1 MDAENHSNSL
11 RGRTSGRGRAPKKDR
26 TADGVDPREAVAVA
40 IRAAFRS
47 RIGEDRHDVWFGE
60 HFEVHAE
67 RGVDGERVVTILA
80 GTAFTH
86 DWLLRTFRD
95 DFAAAV
101 EQVLG
106 KSGGPTRV
114 AWNPLVAGAE
124 ATGAKAPATSILET
138 GISSATGDGAQARNA
153 IIGRGQPMPAGRPSA
168 RPRRGVLA
176 GAARPS
182 APAAA
187 DDVRFERPAAA
198 PRGMS
203 PIVAAPGGGD
213 QGQGSTRLTAPVRPA
228 LTLEQY
234 VVGLGNRM
242 AHAAAVLAA
251 EQPGAMSPLVIHGPS
266 GVGKT
271 HLLEGTC
278 RRMRERNPR
287 SSTVMLSAEQFTT
300 TFLESLHG
308 RRGLPGF
315 RRTLRSADLL
325 VIDDIQFL
333 IGKKATIS
341 ELLHTLEAL
350 QRAGK
355 QVVFG
360 SDRDVESLAELGSDL
375 QARLRGGMCA
385 RILPPDEATRAGI
398 VESLAARRG
407 LPIPADVVAFVA
419 ARMTRNTRELAG
431 AVNRLEATSHMLGIP
446 VTLDMAEECLAEL
459 VRSSSRAVR
468 LADIER
474 AVCSALGVDPGSLQS
489 SCRVRRVNQPR
500 MLAMFL
506 ARKHTPAALAEIGA
520 YFGRRSHSTVISA
533 QRTVDGWIASGSRL
547 TLADAEWGVEEAI
560 RRVEESLRAG

>member
-11 RGRTSGRGRAPKKDR
+11 RGGASGRGRSPRKER
-26 TADGVDPREAVAVA
+26 TAGAVDSREAVAVA
-40 IRAAFRS
+40 IRAAFRQ

-60 HFEVHAE
+60 SFQVVAE
-67 RGVDGERVVTILA
+67 RDGDGERLVTVLA
-80 GTAFTH
+80 GSAFTH
-86 DWLLRTFRD
+86 DWLQRTFRD
-95 DFAAAV
+95 DFVAAV
-101 EQVLG
+101 ELVLG
-106 KSGGPTRV
+106 RSGGPTRV
-114 AWNPLVAGAE
+114 VWNPLLAGSDA
-124 ATGAKAPATSILET
+124 ADGIVPPPGAKVAESGAAT
-138 GISSATGDGAQARNA
+138 DGEAL
-153 IIGRGQPMPAGRPSA
+153 AGPRPSA
-168 RPRRGVLA
+168 VADTNLVHSKRAVSVPRGQAARARAAGV
-176 GAARPS
+176 GDPGQGSARPS
-182 APAAA
+182 A
-187 DDVRFERPAAA
+187 
-198 PRGMS
+198 
-203 PIVAAPGGGD
+203 
-213 QGQGSTRLTAPVRPA
+213 TVRPS

-242 AHAAAVLAA
+242 AHAAAALAA

-287 SSTVMLSAEQFTT
+287 SSAVMLSAEQFTT

-315 RRTLRSADLL
+315 RRSLRAADLL

-360 SDRDVESLAELGSDL
+360 SDRDVESLAELGADL

-385 RILPPDEATRAGI
+385 RILPPDEAIRAGI

-407 LPIPADVVAFVA
+407 LSIPAEVVAFVA

-506 ARKHTPAALAEIGA
+506 ARKHTPAALSEIGA

-560 RRVEESLRAG
+560 RRVEESLRVG

>member
-1 MDAENHSNSL
+1 MDAENHPNS
-11 RGRTSGRGRAPKKDR
+11 RRRRVSKEAGRSPAASRSPAG
-26 TADGVDPREAVAVA
+26 TADVQSASAA
-40 IRAAFRS
+40 IRDAFRA
-47 RIGEDRHDVWFGE
+47 RIGEDRHDVWFGGN
-60 HFEVHAE
+60 FEVSIE
-67 RGVDGERVVTILA
+67 PEGNGILLVTVA
-80 GTAFTH
+80 VGSAFTH
-86 DWLLRTFRD
+86 EWLRRTFHD
-95 DFAAAV
+95 DFAAAAEDVLGRRHAGATRVVWTALPADPAEVGRDDSRGNARPARATSAGRSADDEQRV
-101 EQVLG
+101 EQ
-106 KSGGPTRV
+106 
-114 AWNPLVAGAE
+114 
-124 ATGAKAPATSILET
+124 
-138 GISSATGDGAQARNA
+138 
-153 IIGRGQPMPAGRPSA
+153 
-168 RPRRGVLA
+168 RPRRSREAGPGRPGVAAVGGGTEVAVEKNGATLRGVSQPSGGACEA
-176 GAARPS
+176 GYVRPS
-182 APAAA
+182 
-187 DDVRFERPAAA
+187 
-198 PRGMS
+198 
-203 PIVAAPGGGD
+203 
-213 QGQGSTRLTAPVRPA
+213 APVRPA

-234 VVGLGNRM
+234 VIGAGNRM

-251 EQPGAMSPLVIHGPS
+251 EQPGAISPLVILGPS

-271 HLLEGTC
+271 HLLEGLC
-278 RRMRERNPR
+278 RRARERAPR
-287 SSTVMLSAEQFTT
+287 SATVMLSAEQFTT

-315 RRTLRSADLL
+315 RRSLRSADLL
-325 VIDDIQFL
+325 VIDDLQFF

-360 SDRDVESLAELGSDL
+360 SDRDVESLAELGADL

-407 LPIPADVVAFVA
+407 ITIPGDVVAFVA

-446 VTLDMAEECLAEL
+446 VTLDMAGECLAEL

-468 LADIER
+468 LVDIER
-474 AVCSALGVDPGSLQS
+474 AVCTALGVDPGSLQS

-506 ARKHTPAALAEIGA
+506 ARKHTPAALTEIGA

-533 QRTVDGWIASGSRL
+533 QRTVDGWIATGSRL
-547 TLADAEWGVEEAI
+547 TLADAEWGIEEAI
-560 RRVEESLRAG
+560 RRVEETLRAG

>member
-1 MDAENHSNSL
+1 MDAEKHSNSL
-11 RGRTSGRGRAPKKDR
+11 RGRASGRGRAPKKDR

-47 RIGEDRHDVWFGE
+47 RIGDDRHDVWFGE
-60 HFEVHAE
+60 SFEVVAE
-67 RGVDGERVVTILA
+67 RDSDGSRLVTVFA
-80 GTAFTH
+80 GSAFTH
-86 DWLLRTFRD
+86 DWLQRTFRD
-95 DFAAAV
+95 DFVAAV
-101 EQVLG
+101 EHVLG
-106 KSGGPTRV
+106 RTGEPTRV
-114 AWNPLVAGAE
+114 VWNPLVPGVDAAGPAVCDADASSTAGE
-124 ATGAKAPATSILET
+124 AATDRD
-138 GISSATGDGAQARNA
+138 AV
-153 IIGRGQPMPAGRPSA
+153 IGRGPSTLGNRASA
-168 RPRRGVLA
+168 RPQRDA
-176 GAARPS
+176 GAVRPAS
-182 APAAA
+182 PVGA
-187 DDVRFERPAAA
+187 DRVEVERPVAA
-198 PRGMS
+198 PRGKL
-203 PIVAAPGGGD
+203 PAVAGD
-213 QGQGSTRLTAPVRPA
+213 PGQGNVRSSAPLRPS

-242 AHAAAVLAA
+242 AHAAAALAA

-271 HLLEGTC
+271 HLLEGAC

-315 RRTLRSADLL
+315 RRSLRSADLL

-360 SDRDVESLAELGSDL
+360 SDRDVESLSELGADL

-407 LPIPADVVAFVA
+407 LSIPADVVAFVA

-431 AVNRLEATSHMLGIP
+431 AVNRLEATSNMLGIP

-489 SCRVRRVNQPR
+489 SCRVRRVNQTR

-506 ARKHTPAALAEIGA
+506 ARKHTPAALSEIGA

>member
-11 RGRTSGRGRAPKKDR
+11 RGRVAGRGGAPRKVR
-26 TADGVDPREAVAVA
+26 TAGAADPREAVAVA
-40 IRAAFRS
+40 IRTEFRS

-60 HFEVHAE
+60 SFQVVAE
-67 RGVDGERVVTILA
+67 RDGDGARLVTVLA
-80 GTAFTH
+80 GSAFTH
-86 DWLLRTFRD
+86 DWLQRTFRD
-95 DFAAAV
+95 DFVAAV
-101 EQVLG
+101 EHVLG
-106 KSGGPTRV
+106 RSGGPTRV
-114 AWNPLVAGAE
+114 VWNPLVAGANAADGIVPPPQAKVAGSGAAADGE
-124 ATGAKAPATSILET
+124 AP
-138 GISSATGDGAQARNA
+138 DG
-153 IIGRGQPMPAGRPSA
+153 PRPSA
-168 RPRRGVLA
+168 VADASPGHSKRAASVLRGQTA
-176 GAARPS
+176 RAAATGGGDPGQGSARPS
-182 APAAA
+182 A
-187 DDVRFERPAAA
+187 
-198 PRGMS
+198 
-203 PIVAAPGGGD
+203 
-213 QGQGSTRLTAPVRPA
+213 TVRPS

-242 AHAAAVLAA
+242 AHAAAALAA

-271 HLLEGTC
+271 HLLEGSC

-287 SSTVMLSAEQFTT
+287 SSAVMLSAEQFTT

-315 RRTLRSADLL
+315 RRSLRAADLL

-360 SDRDVESLAELGSDL
+360 SDRDVESLAELGADL

-407 LPIPADVVAFVA
+407 LSIPAEVVAFVA
-419 ARMTRNTRELAG
+419 ARMARNTRELAG

-474 AVCSALGVDPGSLQS
+474 AVCSALGVDLGSLQS

-506 ARKHTPAALAEIGA
+506 ARKHTPAALSEIGA

>member
-11 RGRTSGRGRAPKKDR
+11 RGRTSGRARPPRKER
-26 TADGVDPREAVAVA
+26 TAGAVDPREAVAAA

-60 HFEVHAE
+60 SFQVVAE
-67 RGVDGERVVTILA
+67 RDGDGERLVTVLA
-80 GTAFTH
+80 GSAFTH
-86 DWLLRTFRD
+86 DWLQRTFRD
-95 DFAAAV
+95 DFVAAV
-101 EQVLG
+101 EHVLG
-106 KSGGPTRV
+106 RSGGPTRV
-114 AWNPLVAGAE
+114 VWNPLVAGTDAGDGIVPPPE
-124 ATGAKAPATSILET
+124 AHGAGSGAATDGEAPAGPTPSAAANASRVHGKRALSVPRGQSARAPAT
-138 GISSATGDGAQARNA
+138 GIGAP
-153 IIGRGQPMPAGRPSA
+153 GQGSA
-168 RPRRGVLA
+168 RPTSSV
-176 GAARPS
+176 RPS
-182 APAAA
+182 
-187 DDVRFERPAAA
+187 
-198 PRGMS
+198 
-203 PIVAAPGGGD
+203 
-213 QGQGSTRLTAPVRPA
+213 

-242 AHAAAVLAA
+242 AHAAAALAA

-266 GVGKT
+266 GAGKT
-271 HLLEGTC
+271 HLLEGIC

-287 SSTVMLSAEQFTT
+287 SSAVMLSAEQFTT

-315 RRTLRSADLL
+315 RRSVRAADLL

-341 ELLHTLEAL
+341 ELLHTIEAL

-355 QVVFG
+355 QVVFA
-360 SDRDVESLAELGSDL
+360 SDRDVESLAELGADL

-398 VESLAARRG
+398 VESLAARRA
-407 LPIPADVVAFVA
+407 LSIPAEVVAFVA

-506 ARKHTPAALAEIGA
+506 ARKHTPAALSEIGA

-560 RRVEESLRAG
+560 RRVEESLRVG

>member
-1 MDAENHSNSL
+1 
-11 RGRTSGRGRAPKKDR
+11 
-26 TADGVDPREAVAVA
+26 VDPCEAVAVA
-40 IRAAFRS
+40 IRAEFRS

-60 HFEVHAE
+60 SFQVMAE
-67 RGVDGERVVTILA
+67 RDGDGARLVTVLA
-80 GTAFTH
+80 GSAFTH
-86 DWLLRTFRD
+86 DWLQRTFRD
-95 DFAAAV
+95 DFVAAV
-101 EQVLG
+101 EHVLG
-106 KSGGPTRV
+106 RSGGPTRV
-114 AWNPLVAGAE
+114 VWNPLVAGADAADGIVPPPE
-124 ATGAKAPATSILET
+124 ANVVGSGAAAEGET
-138 GISSATGDGAQARNA
+138 PVG
-153 IIGRGQPMPAGRPSA
+153 PRPSA
-168 RPRRGVLA
+168 VAETNQSHSKRAASVPRGQAARAPTTGH
-176 GAARPS
+176 GDPGQGSARPS
-182 APAAA
+182 T
-187 DDVRFERPAAA
+187 
-198 PRGMS
+198 M
-203 PIVAAPGGGD
+203 
-213 QGQGSTRLTAPVRPA
+213 VRPS

-242 AHAAAVLAA
+242 AHAAAALAA

-271 HLLEGTC
+271 HLLEGSC

-287 SSTVMLSAEQFTT
+287 ASAVMLSAEQFTT

-315 RRTLRSADLL
+315 RRSLRAADLL

-341 ELLHTLEAL
+341 ELLHTIEAL

-360 SDRDVESLAELGSDL
+360 SDRDVESLAELGADL

-407 LPIPADVVAFVA
+407 LSIPAEVVAFVA
-419 ARMTRNTRELAG
+419 ARMTRNARELAG

-446 VTLDMAEECLAEL
+446 VTLDMAVECLAEL

-489 SCRVRRVNQPR
+489 SCRVRRVNHPR

>member
-1 MDAENHSNSL
+1 MDAENYPNSL
-11 RGRTSGRGRAPKKDR
+11 RGPTSGRARPPRKESAAGA
-26 TADGVDPREAVAVA
+26 VDTFEAVVVA
-40 IRAAFRS
+40 IRAEFRS

-60 HFEVHAE
+60 SFQLVAE
-67 RGVDGERVVTILA
+67 HDGDGARVVTVLA
-80 GTAFTH
+80 GSAFTY
-86 DWLLRTFRD
+86 DWLQRTFRD
-95 DFAAAV
+95 DFVAAV
-101 EQVLG
+101 EHVLG
-106 KSGGPTRV
+106 RSGGPTRV
-114 AWNPLVAGAE
+114 VWNPLVAGVDAADGIGAPPE
-124 ATGAKAPATSILET
+124 AQVAGSGAAADPET
-138 GISSATGDGAQARNA
+138 PVGPRPSAADA
-153 IIGRGQPMPAGRPSA
+153 GRGQGKRAASVPRGRAAKALTTDAGDPGQGS
-168 RPRRGVLA
+168 
-176 GAARPS
+176 ARPS
-182 APAAA
+182 AT
-187 DDVRFERPAAA
+187 RP
-198 PRGMS
+198 S
-203 PIVAAPGGGD
+203 
-213 QGQGSTRLTAPVRPA
+213 

-242 AHAAAVLAA
+242 AHAAAALAA
-251 EQPGAMSPLVIHGPS
+251 DQPGAMSPLVIHGPS

-271 HLLEGTC
+271 HLLEGIC
-278 RRMRERNPR
+278 RRMRQRNPR
-287 SSTVMLSAEQFTT
+287 FSAVMLSAEQFTT

-315 RRTLRSADLL
+315 RRSLRAADLL
-325 VIDDIQFL
+325 VIDDLQFL

-341 ELLHTLEAL
+341 ELLHTIEAL

-355 QVVFG
+355 QVVFA
-360 SDRDVESLAELGSDL
+360 SDRDVESLAELGADL
-375 QARLRGGMCA
+375 QARLRGGMGA
-385 RILPPDEATRAGI
+385 RILPPDEAARAGI
-398 VESLAARRG
+398 VESLAARRA
-407 LPIPADVVAFVA
+407 LSIPAEVVAFVA

-506 ARKHTPAALAEIGA
+506 ARKHTPAALSEIGA

-547 TLADAEWGVEEAI
+547 TLADAEWGIEEAI
-560 RRVEESLRAG
+560 RRVEESLRVG

>member
-11 RGRTSGRGRAPKKDR
+11 RGRTSGRARPPRKER
-26 TADGVDPREAVAVA
+26 TSGAVDPGEAVAVA

-60 HFEVHAE
+60 SFHVVAE
-67 RGVDGERVVTILA
+67 RDGDGERLVTVLA
-80 GTAFTH
+80 GSAFTH
-86 DWLLRTFRD
+86 DWLQRTFRD
-95 DFAAAV
+95 DFVAAV
-101 EQVLG
+101 EHVLG
-106 KSGGPTRV
+106 RSGGPTRV
-114 AWNPLVAGAE
+114 VWSPLVAGTDAADGIVPLPE
-124 ATGAKAPATSILET
+124 AHAAGSGAATDSEAPA
-138 GISSATGDGAQARNA
+138 G
-153 IIGRGQPMPAGRPSA
+153 PRPSA
-168 RPRRGVLA
+168 VADASGVHGKRAVSVPRGQSARGPAA
-176 GAARPS
+176 GA
-182 APAAA
+182 
-187 DDVRFERPAAA
+187 
-198 PRGMS
+198 
-203 PIVAAPGGGD
+203 GD
-213 QGQGSTRLTAPVRPA
+213 PGQGSARPTSSIRPS

-242 AHAAAVLAA
+242 AHAAAALAA

-266 GVGKT
+266 GAGKT
-271 HLLEGTC
+271 HLLEGIC

-287 SSTVMLSAEQFTT
+287 SSAVMLSAEQFTT

-315 RRTLRSADLL
+315 RRSLRAADLL

-341 ELLHTLEAL
+341 ELLHTIEAL

-355 QVVFG
+355 QVVFA
-360 SDRDVESLAELGSDL
+360 SDRDVESLAELGADL

-398 VESLAARRG
+398 VESLAARRS
-407 LPIPADVVAFVA
+407 LSIPAEVVAFVA

-506 ARKHTPAALAEIGA
+506 ARKHTPAALSEIGA

-560 RRVEESLRAG
+560 RRVEESLRVG

>member
-11 RGRTSGRGRAPKKDR
+11 RGGASGRGRAARKER
-26 TADGVDPREAVAVA
+26 TAGAVDPREAVADA
-40 IRAAFRS
+40 ICAAFRK

-60 HFEVHAE
+60 SFQVVAE
-67 RGVDGERVVTILA
+67 RDGDGERLVTVLA
-80 GTAFTH
+80 GSAFTH
-86 DWLLRTFRD
+86 DWLQRTFRD
-95 DFAAAV
+95 DFVAAV
-101 EQVLG
+101 ELVLG
-106 KSGGPTRV
+106 RSDGPTRV
-114 AWNPLVAGAE
+114 VWNPLVAGSDAADGIVPPPE
-124 ATGAKAPATSILET
+124 AKVAGSGAATEGEAL
-138 GISSATGDGAQARNA
+138 
-153 IIGRGQPMPAGRPSA
+153 AGPRPSA
-168 RPRRGVLA
+168 VAPTERVHSKRAVAVPRGQAARAPAMGV
-176 GAARPS
+176 GDPGQGSARPS
-182 APAAA
+182 A
-187 DDVRFERPAAA
+187 
-198 PRGMS
+198 
-203 PIVAAPGGGD
+203 
-213 QGQGSTRLTAPVRPA
+213 TVRPS

-287 SSTVMLSAEQFTT
+287 SSAVMLSAEQFTT

-315 RRTLRSADLL
+315 RRTLRAADLL

-360 SDRDVESLAELGSDL
+360 SDRDVESLAELGADL

-385 RILPPDEATRAGI
+385 RILPPDEAIRAGI

-407 LPIPADVVAFVA
+407 LSIPAEVVAFVA

-506 ARKHTPAALAEIGA
+506 ARKHTPAALSEIGA

-560 RRVEESLRAG
+560 RRVEESLRVG

>member
-11 RGRTSGRGRAPKKDR
+11 RGRASGRGRAPRKER
-26 TADGVDPREAVAVA
+26 TASAVDPREAAAVA

-60 HFEVHAE
+60 SFQVVAE
-67 RGVDGERVVTILA
+67 RDGDGARLVTVLA
-80 GTAFTH
+80 GSAFTH
-86 DWLLRTFRD
+86 DWLQRTFRD
-95 DFAAAV
+95 DFVAAV
-101 EQVLG
+101 EHVLG
-106 KSGGPTRV
+106 RSGGSTRV
-114 AWNPLVAGAE
+114 VWNPLVAGADAADGNVPPPESQVAGSGAATDGE
-124 ATGAKAPATSILET
+124 APVGPRPSAADTNRVHSKRALSVPRGQAATAPAT
-138 GISSATGDGAQARNA
+138 GVGDS
-153 IIGRGQPMPAGRPSA
+153 GQGSGRPSA
-168 RPRRGVLA
+168 SV
-176 GAARPS
+176 RPS
-182 APAAA
+182 
-187 DDVRFERPAAA
+187 
-198 PRGMS
+198 
-203 PIVAAPGGGD
+203 
-213 QGQGSTRLTAPVRPA
+213 LTF
-228 LTLEQY
+228 EQY

-242 AHAAAVLAA
+242 ANAAAALAA

-271 HLLEGTC
+271 HLLEGIC

-287 SSTVMLSAEQFTT
+287 SSAVMLSAEQFTT

-315 RRTLRSADLL
+315 RRSLRAADLL

-341 ELLHTLEAL
+341 ELLHTIEAL

-360 SDRDVESLAELGSDL
+360 SDRDVESLSELGADL

-407 LPIPADVVAFVA
+407 LSIPAEVVAFVA

-506 ARKHTPAALAEIGA
+506 ARKHTPAALSEIGA

>member
-1 MDAENHSNSL
+1 
-11 RGRTSGRGRAPKKDR
+11 
-26 TADGVDPREAVAVA
+26 
-40 IRAAFRS
+40 
-47 RIGEDRHDVWFGE
+47 
-60 HFEVHAE
+60 
-67 RGVDGERVVTILA
+67 
-80 GTAFTH
+80 
-86 DWLLRTFRD
+86 
-95 DFAAAV
+95 
-101 EQVLG
+101 
-106 KSGGPTRV
+106 
-114 AWNPLVAGAE
+114 
-124 ATGAKAPATSILET
+124 
-138 GISSATGDGAQARNA
+138 
-153 IIGRGQPMPAGRPSA
+153 
-168 RPRRGVLA
+168 
-176 GAARPS
+176 
-182 APAAA
+182 
-187 DDVRFERPAAA
+187 
-198 PRGMS
+198 
-203 PIVAAPGGGD
+203 
-213 QGQGSTRLTAPVRPA
+213 
-228 LTLEQY
+228 
-234 VVGLGNRM
+234 M
-242 AHAAAVLAA
+242 AHAAAALAA

-266 GVGKT
+266 GAGKT
-271 HLLEGTC
+271 HLLEGIC

-287 SSTVMLSAEQFTT
+287 SSAVMLSAEQFTT

-315 RRTLRSADLL
+315 RRSLRAADLL

-341 ELLHTLEAL
+341 ELLHTIEAL

-355 QVVFG
+355 QVVFA
-360 SDRDVESLAELGSDL
+360 SDRDVESLAELGADL

-398 VESLAARRG
+398 VESLAARRA
-407 LPIPADVVAFVA
+407 LSIPAEVVAFVA

-506 ARKHTPAALAEIGA
+506 ARKHTPAALSEIGA

-560 RRVEESLRAG
+560 RRVEESLRVG

>member
-11 RGRTSGRGRAPKKDR
+11 RGRTSGRARPPRKERA
-26 TADGVDPREAVAVA
+26 AGAVDPSEAVAVA

-60 HFEVHAE
+60 SFQVVAE
-67 RGVDGERVVTILA
+67 RVGDGERLVTVLA
-80 GTAFTH
+80 GSAFTH
-86 DWLLRTFRD
+86 DWLQRTFRD
-95 DFAAAV
+95 DFVAAV
-101 EQVLG
+101 EHVLG
-106 KSGGPTRV
+106 RSGGPTRV
-114 AWNPLVAGAE
+114 VWNPLVAGTDAADGIVPLPE
-124 ATGAKAPATSILET
+124 AQVAGSGAATDGEAPA
-138 GISSATGDGAQARNA
+138 G
-153 IIGRGQPMPAGRPSA
+153 PRPSA
-168 RPRRGVLA
+168 VADASRGNGKRSVSVPRGQSARGPTA
-176 GAARPS
+176 GAGDPGQGIARPTS
-182 APAAA
+182 
-187 DDVRFERPAAA
+187 
-198 PRGMS
+198 S
-203 PIVAAPGGGD
+203 
-213 QGQGSTRLTAPVRPA
+213 VRPS

-242 AHAAAVLAA
+242 AHAAAALAA

-266 GVGKT
+266 GAGKT
-271 HLLEGTC
+271 HLLEGIC

-287 SSTVMLSAEQFTT
+287 SSAVMLSAEQFTT

-315 RRTLRSADLL
+315 RRSLRAADLL

-341 ELLHTLEAL
+341 ELLHTIEAL

-355 QVVFG
+355 QVVFA
-360 SDRDVESLAELGSDL
+360 SDRDVESLAELGADL

-398 VESLAARRG
+398 VESLAARRS
-407 LPIPADVVAFVA
+407 LSIPQEVVAFVA

-506 ARKHTPAALAEIGA
+506 ARKHTPAALSEIGA

-560 RRVEESLRAG
+560 RRVEESLRVG

>member
-1 MDAENHSNSL
+1 MDAKNHPNSL
-11 RGRTSGRGRAPKKDR
+11 RGSTSGRARPPRKER
-26 TADGVDPREAVAVA
+26 TAGGGDPCEAVAVA
-40 IRAAFRS
+40 IRAAFRA
-47 RIGEDRHDVWFGE
+47 RIGDDRHDVWFGE
-60 HFEVHAE
+60 SFQVAAE
-67 RGVDGERVVTILA
+67 RDGDGERLVTVLA
-80 GTAFTH
+80 GSAFTH
-86 DWLLRTFRD
+86 DWLQRTFRD
-95 DFAAAV
+95 DFVAAV
-101 EQVLG
+101 EHVLG
-106 KSGGPTRV
+106 RSGGPTRV
-114 AWNPLVAGAE
+114 VWNPLVAGTDAADGIVPPPE
-124 ATGAKAPATSILET
+124 AHGAGSGAVTDGEGPAGPTPSAAADASRVHGKRALSVPRGQSARAPAT
-138 GISSATGDGAQARNA
+138 GVGDP
-153 IIGRGQPMPAGRPSA
+153 GQGSA
-168 RPRRGVLA
+168 RPTSSV
-176 GAARPS
+176 RPS
-182 APAAA
+182 
-187 DDVRFERPAAA
+187 
-198 PRGMS
+198 
-203 PIVAAPGGGD
+203 
-213 QGQGSTRLTAPVRPA
+213 

-242 AHAAAVLAA
+242 AHAAAALAA

-266 GVGKT
+266 GAGKT
-271 HLLEGTC
+271 HLLEGIC

-287 SSTVMLSAEQFTT
+287 SSAVMLSAEQFTT

-315 RRTLRSADLL
+315 RRSLRAADLL

-341 ELLHTLEAL
+341 ELLHTIEAL

-355 QVVFG
+355 QVVFA
-360 SDRDVESLAELGSDL
+360 SDRDVESLAELGADL

-398 VESLAARRG
+398 VESLAARRS
-407 LPIPADVVAFVA
+407 LSIPSEVVAFVA

-547 TLADAEWGVEEAI
+547 TLADAEWGIEEAI
-560 RRVEESLRAG
+560 RRVEESLRVG

>member
-11 RGRTSGRGRAPKKDR
+11 RGRTSGRARPPRKERA
-26 TADGVDPREAVAVA
+26 AGAVDPSEAVAVA

-60 HFEVHAE
+60 SFQVVAE
-67 RGVDGERVVTILA
+67 RDGDGERLVTVLA
-80 GTAFTH
+80 GSAFTH
-86 DWLLRTFRD
+86 DWLQRTFRD
-95 DFAAAV
+95 DFVAAV
-101 EQVLG
+101 EHVLG
-106 KSGGPTRV
+106 RSGGPTRV
-114 AWNPLVAGAE
+114 VWNPLVAGTDAADGIVPLPE
-124 ATGAKAPATSILET
+124 AQVAGSGAATDGEAPA
-138 GISSATGDGAQARNA
+138 G
-153 IIGRGQPMPAGRPSA
+153 PRPSA
-168 RPRRGVLA
+168 VADASRGNGKRSVSVPRGQSARGPTA
-176 GAARPS
+176 GAGDPGQGIARPTS
-182 APAAA
+182 
-187 DDVRFERPAAA
+187 
-198 PRGMS
+198 S
-203 PIVAAPGGGD
+203 
-213 QGQGSTRLTAPVRPA
+213 VRPS

-242 AHAAAVLAA
+242 AHAAAALAA

-266 GVGKT
+266 GAGKT
-271 HLLEGTC
+271 HLLEGIC

-287 SSTVMLSAEQFTT
+287 SSAVMLSAEQFTT

-315 RRTLRSADLL
+315 RRSLRAADLL

-341 ELLHTLEAL
+341 ELLHTIEAL

-355 QVVFG
+355 QVVFA
-360 SDRDVESLAELGSDL
+360 SDRDVESLAELGADL

-398 VESLAARRG
+398 VESLAARRS
-407 LPIPADVVAFVA
+407 LSIPADVVAFVA

-506 ARKHTPAALAEIGA
+506 ARKHTPAALSEIGA

-560 RRVEESLRAG
+560 RRVEESLRVG

>member
-1 MDAENHSNSL
+1 
-11 RGRTSGRGRAPKKDR
+11 
-26 TADGVDPREAVAVA
+26 
-40 IRAAFRS
+40 
-47 RIGEDRHDVWFGE
+47 
-60 HFEVHAE
+60 
-67 RGVDGERVVTILA
+67 
-80 GTAFTH
+80 
-86 DWLLRTFRD
+86 
-95 DFAAAV
+95 
-101 EQVLG
+101 
-106 KSGGPTRV
+106 
-114 AWNPLVAGAE
+114 
-124 ATGAKAPATSILET
+124 
-138 GISSATGDGAQARNA
+138 
-153 IIGRGQPMPAGRPSA
+153 MPARRPSTRSQRGTTA
-168 RPRRGVLA
+168 GELRPA
-176 GAARPS
+176 S
-182 APAAA
+182 PADA
-187 DDVRFERPAAA
+187 DHVHLERPVAA
-198 PRGMS
+198 PREKT
-203 PIVAAPGGGD
+203 PIVAPRGGD
-213 QGQGSTRLTAPVRPA
+213 PGPGSARFSAPFRPSLA
-228 LTLEQY
+228 LEQY

-242 AHAAAVLAA
+242 AHAAAGLAA

-315 RRTLRSADLL
+315 RRTLRAADLL

-350 QRAGK
+350 QRAGR

-360 SDRDVESLAELGSDL
+360 SDRDVESLAELGADL

-398 VESLAARRG
+398 VESLAVRRG
-407 LPIPADVVAFVA
+407 LSIPTDVVAFVA

-506 ARKHTPAALAEIGA
+506 ARKHTPAALSEIGA

-560 RRVEESLRAG
+560 RRVEESLRVG

>member
-1 MDAENHSNSL
+1 MDAENHSNSS
-11 RGRTSGRGRAPKKDR
+11 RGRAAGRGRAPRKER
-26 TADGVDPREAVAVA
+26 TAAAVDPCEAVAVA
-40 IRAAFRS
+40 IRAEFRS

-60 HFEVHAE
+60 SFQVMAE
-67 RGVDGERVVTILA
+67 RDGDGARLVTVLA
-80 GTAFTH
+80 GSAFTH
-86 DWLLRTFRD
+86 DWLQRTFRD
-95 DFAAAV
+95 DFVVAV
-101 EQVLG
+101 EHVLG
-106 KSGGPTRV
+106 RSGGPTRV
-114 AWNPLVAGAE
+114 VWNPLVAGADAADGIVPPPE
-124 ATGAKAPATSILET
+124 ANVVGSGAAAEGETPVGPRPSAVADASPGNSKRAASVPRGQAARAPATGL
-138 GISSATGDGAQARNA
+138 GDP
-153 IIGRGQPMPAGRPSA
+153 GQGSA
-168 RPRRGVLA
+168 RPTSSV
-176 GAARPS
+176 RPS
-182 APAAA
+182 
-187 DDVRFERPAAA
+187 
-198 PRGMS
+198 
-203 PIVAAPGGGD
+203 
-213 QGQGSTRLTAPVRPA
+213 

-242 AHAAAVLAA
+242 AHAAAALAA

-271 HLLEGTC
+271 HLLEGSC

-287 SSTVMLSAEQFTT
+287 SSAVMLSAEQFTT

-315 RRTLRSADLL
+315 RRSLRAADLL

-341 ELLHTLEAL
+341 ELLHTIEAL

-360 SDRDVESLAELGSDL
+360 SDRDVESLAELGADL

-407 LPIPADVVAFVA
+407 LSIPAEVVAFVA

-446 VTLDMAEECLAEL
+446 VTLDMAVECLAEL

>member
-1 MDAENHSNSL
+1 MDAKNHSNSL
-11 RGRTSGRGRAPKKDR
+11 RGRTSGSARPPRKER
-26 TADGVDPREAVAVA
+26 TAGGGDRCEAVAVA
-40 IRAAFRS
+40 IRAAFRA

-60 HFEVHAE
+60 SFQVVAE
-67 RGVDGERVVTILA
+67 RDGDGERLVTVLA
-80 GTAFTH
+80 GSAFTH
-86 DWLLRTFRD
+86 DWLQRTFRD
-95 DFAAAV
+95 DFVAAV
-101 EQVLG
+101 EHVLG
-106 KSGGPTRV
+106 RSGGPTRV
-114 AWNPLVAGAE
+114 VWNPLVAGTDAADGIVPPPEAHGAGSGAATDGE
-124 ATGAKAPATSILET
+124 ATAGPTP
-138 GISSATGDGAQARNA
+138 SAAADASRGHGKRAVSVP
-153 IIGRGQPMPAGRPSA
+153 RGQSARGPAGGAGDPGQGSA
-168 RPRRGVLA
+168 RPTSSI
-176 GAARPS
+176 RPS
-182 APAAA
+182 
-187 DDVRFERPAAA
+187 
-198 PRGMS
+198 
-203 PIVAAPGGGD
+203 
-213 QGQGSTRLTAPVRPA
+213 

-242 AHAAAVLAA
+242 AHAAAALAA

-266 GVGKT
+266 GAGKT
-271 HLLEGTC
+271 HLLEGIC

-287 SSTVMLSAEQFTT
+287 SSAVMLSAEQFTT

-315 RRTLRSADLL
+315 RRSLRAADLL

-341 ELLHTLEAL
+341 ELLHTIEAL

-355 QVVFG
+355 QVVFA
-360 SDRDVESLAELGSDL
+360 SDRDVESLAELGADL

-398 VESLAARRG
+398 VESLAARRS
-407 LPIPADVVAFVA
+407 LSIPAEVVAFVA

-506 ARKHTPAALAEIGA
+506 ARKHTPAALSEIGA

-560 RRVEESLRAG
+560 RRVEESLRVG

>member
-11 RGRTSGRGRAPKKDR
+11 RGRATGRGRAPRKDR
-26 TADGVDPREAVAVA
+26 TAGGVDPREAVAVA

-60 HFEVHAE
+60 SFEVVAE
-67 RGVDGERVVTILA
+67 RDSDGARLVTVFA
-80 GTAFTH
+80 GSAFTH
-86 DWLLRTFRD
+86 DWLQRTFRD
-95 DFAAAV
+95 DFLAV
-101 EQVLG
+101 VEHVLG
-106 KSGGPTRV
+106 RTGEPTRV
-114 AWNPLVAGAE
+114 VWNPQV
-124 ATGAKAPATSILET
+124 TGADAAGPA
-138 GISSATGDGAQARNA
+138 
-153 IIGRGQPMPAGRPSA
+153 MPAAEPSPTAVEAVADRDALFVRTRSTPSGRASE
-168 RPRRGVLA
+168 RPRRDA
-176 GAARPS
+176 GAS
-182 APAAA
+182 
-187 DDVRFERPAAA
+187 RPASPVGADRVQVEQPMVA
-198 PRGMS
+198 PRGTT
-203 PIVAAPGGGD
+203 PTGAGAGD
-213 QGQGSTRLTAPVRPA
+213 SGQGSTRLSAPVRPS

-315 RRTLRSADLL
+315 RRSLRAADLL

-360 SDRDVESLAELGSDL
+360 SDRDVESLAELGADF

-407 LPIPADVVAFVA
+407 LSIPADVVAFVA

-431 AVNRLEATSHMLGIP
+431 AVNRLEATSNMLGIP

>member
-11 RGRTSGRGRAPKKDR
+11 RGRTSGRARPPRKER
-26 TADGVDPREAVAVA
+26 TAGAVDPREAVAVA

-60 HFEVHAE
+60 SFQVVAE
-67 RGVDGERVVTILA
+67 RDGDGERLVTVLA
-80 GTAFTH
+80 GSAFTH
-86 DWLLRTFRD
+86 DWLQRTFRD
-95 DFAAAV
+95 DFVAAV
-101 EQVLG
+101 EHVLG
-106 KSGGPTRV
+106 RSGGPTRV
-114 AWNPLVAGAE
+114 VWSPLVAGTDAADGIVPLPE
-124 ATGAKAPATSILET
+124 AHGAGSGAATDGEAPAGPTP
-138 GISSATGDGAQARNA
+138 SAVADASRGHGKRAVSVP
-153 IIGRGQPMPAGRPSA
+153 RGQSARGPAAGAGDPGQGSA
-168 RPRRGVLA
+168 RPTSSI
-176 GAARPS
+176 RPS
-182 APAAA
+182 
-187 DDVRFERPAAA
+187 
-198 PRGMS
+198 
-203 PIVAAPGGGD
+203 
-213 QGQGSTRLTAPVRPA
+213 

-242 AHAAAVLAA
+242 AHAAAALAA

-266 GVGKT
+266 GAGKT
-271 HLLEGTC
+271 HLLEGIC
-278 RRMRERNPR
+278 RRRRERNPR
-287 SSTVMLSAEQFTT
+287 SSAVMLSAEQFTT

-315 RRTLRSADLL
+315 RRSLRAADLL

-341 ELLHTLEAL
+341 ELLHTIEAL

-355 QVVFG
+355 QVVFA
-360 SDRDVESLAELGSDL
+360 SDRDVESLAELGADL

-398 VESLAARRG
+398 VESLAARRS
-407 LPIPADVVAFVA
+407 LSIPAEVVAFVA

-506 ARKHTPAALAEIGA
+506 ARKHTPAALSEIGA

-560 RRVEESLRAG
+560 RRVEESLRVG

>member
-1 MDAENHSNSL
+1 MDAENHLNSL
-11 RGRTSGRGRAPKKDR
+11 RGQAAGRGRAPRKER
-26 TADGVDPREAVAVA
+26 TAGALDPREAVAVA

-60 HFEVHAE
+60 SFQVVAE
-67 RGVDGERVVTILA
+67 RDGDGERLVTVLA
-80 GTAFTH
+80 GSAFTH
-86 DWLLRTFRD
+86 DWLQRTFRD
-95 DFAAAV
+95 DFVAAV
-101 EQVLG
+101 EHVLG
-106 KSGGPTRV
+106 RSGGPTRV
-114 AWNPLVAGAE
+114 VWNPLVAGTDAADGIVPLPE
-124 ATGAKAPATSILET
+124 AHAAGSGAATDGEAPAGPTPSAAANASRVHGQRALSVPRGQSARAPAT
-138 GISSATGDGAQARNA
+138 GIGDP
-153 IIGRGQPMPAGRPSA
+153 GQGSA
-168 RPRRGVLA
+168 RPTSSV
-176 GAARPS
+176 RPS
-182 APAAA
+182 
-187 DDVRFERPAAA
+187 
-198 PRGMS
+198 
-203 PIVAAPGGGD
+203 
-213 QGQGSTRLTAPVRPA
+213 

-242 AHAAAVLAA
+242 AHAAAALAA

-266 GVGKT
+266 GAGKT
-271 HLLEGTC
+271 HLLEGIC
-278 RRMRERNPR
+278 RRLRERNSR
-287 SSTVMLSAEQFTT
+287 SSAVMLSAEQFTT

-315 RRTLRSADLL
+315 RRSLRAADLL

-341 ELLHTLEAL
+341 ELLHTIEAL

-355 QVVFG
+355 QVVFA
-360 SDRDVESLAELGSDL
+360 SDRDVESLAELGADL

-398 VESLAARRG
+398 VESLAARRS
-407 LPIPADVVAFVA
+407 LSIPAEVVAFVA

-506 ARKHTPAALAEIGA
+506 ARKHTPAALSEIGA

-560 RRVEESLRAG
+560 RRVEEALRVG

>member
-11 RGRTSGRGRAPKKDR
+11 RGRTSGRAREPRKER
-26 TADGVDPREAVAVA
+26 TAGAVDPREAVAAA

-60 HFEVHAE
+60 SFQVVAE
-67 RGVDGERVVTILA
+67 RDGDGERLVTVLA
-80 GTAFTH
+80 GSAFTH
-86 DWLLRTFRD
+86 DWLQRTFRD
-95 DFAAAV
+95 DFVAAV
-101 EQVLG
+101 EHVLG
-106 KSGGPTRV
+106 RSGGPTRV
-114 AWNPLVAGAE
+114 VWNPLVAGTDAADGIVPLPETHVAGSGATTDGE
-124 ATGAKAPATSILET
+124 APVGPRPSAVADASLIHSQRAVSAPRGHSARAPAT
-138 GISSATGDGAQARNA
+138 GIGDP
-153 IIGRGQPMPAGRPSA
+153 GQGSA
-168 RPRRGVLA
+168 RPASSV
-176 GAARPS
+176 RPS
-182 APAAA
+182 
-187 DDVRFERPAAA
+187 
-198 PRGMS
+198 
-203 PIVAAPGGGD
+203 
-213 QGQGSTRLTAPVRPA
+213 

-242 AHAAAVLAA
+242 AHAAAALAA

-266 GVGKT
+266 GAGKT
-271 HLLEGTC
+271 HLLEGIC

-287 SSTVMLSAEQFTT
+287 SSAVMLSAEQFTT

-315 RRTLRSADLL
+315 RRSLRAADLL
-325 VIDDIQFL
+325 IIDDIQFL

-341 ELLHTLEAL
+341 ELLHTIEAL

-355 QVVFG
+355 QVVFA
-360 SDRDVESLAELGSDL
+360 SDRDVESLAELGADL

-398 VESLAARRG
+398 VESLAARRA
-407 LPIPADVVAFVA
+407 LSIPAEVVAFVA

-506 ARKHTPAALAEIGA
+506 ARKHTPAALSEIGA

-560 RRVEESLRAG
+560 RRVEESLRVG

>member
-11 RGRTSGRGRAPKKDR
+11 RGRAAGGGRAPRKER
-26 TADGVDPREAVAVA
+26 TAGAVDPREAVAVA
-40 IRAAFRS
+40 IRAEFRS

-60 HFEVHAE
+60 SFQVSAE
-67 RGVDGERVVTILA
+67 RDGDGARLVTVLA
-80 GTAFTH
+80 GSAFTH
-86 DWLLRTFRD
+86 DWLQRTFRD
-95 DFAAAV
+95 DFVAAV
-101 EQVLG
+101 EHVLG
-106 KSGGPTRV
+106 RSGGPTRV
-114 AWNPLVAGAE
+114 VWNPLVAGADAADGIGPSLE
-124 ATGAKAPATSILET
+124 AKVAGRGAAAEGETPVGPRPSAVADTSPGHSSKRPASVPRGQAARAPAT
-138 GISSATGDGAQARNA
+138 GGGDP
-153 IIGRGQPMPAGRPSA
+153 GQGS
-168 RPRRGVLA
+168 
-176 GAARPS
+176 ARPS
-182 APAAA
+182 A
-187 DDVRFERPAAA
+187 
-198 PRGMS
+198 M
-203 PIVAAPGGGD
+203 
-213 QGQGSTRLTAPVRPA
+213 VRPS

-242 AHAAAVLAA
+242 AHAAAALAA

-271 HLLEGTC
+271 HLLEGSC

-287 SSTVMLSAEQFTT
+287 SSAVMLSAEQFTT

-315 RRTLRSADLL
+315 RRSLRAADLL

-341 ELLHTLEAL
+341 ELLHTIEAL

-360 SDRDVESLAELGSDL
+360 SDRDVESLAELGADL

-407 LPIPADVVAFVA
+407 LSIPAEVVAFVA

-446 VTLDMAEECLAEL
+446 VTLDMAVECLAEL